1 MPPPSCCSHRAR
13 WVLEPGLGTCSARGT
28 GQRLCCTTPNPAAS
42 HQHESS
48 ILSDGKASKEG
59 VSARVEGALSAG
71 GGFEARGRVG
81 EDVMRRLQRCCLSL
95 LISHTSQEH
104 QGVPSSSRTTDPAL
118 AALYIQLLDNPWALS
133 SPKAVLQRPGS
144 PSPPPCTAQP
154 QTTAQLPPGTTQ
166 TCLFQ
171 RGMLSFPFM
180 RPPSDVPADHRKS
193 TSQNTR
199 EMGTLGFAAHT
210 GHRTLSRLWLHRFL
224 VS

>member
-1 MPPPSCCSHRAR
+1 MLEV
-13 WVLEPGLGTCSARGT
+13 VLKP
-28 GQRLCCTTPNPAAS
+28 
-42 HQHESS
+42 
-48 ILSDGKASKEG
+48 
-59 VSARVEGALSAG
+59 
-71 GGFEARGRVG
+71 
-81 EDVMRRLQRCCLSL
+81 EDELVRMLQRCCLSL

-104 QGVPSSSRTTDPAL
+104 QGVPSSSSTTDPAL

-144 PSPPPCTAQP
+144 PSPPPCTAQT
-154 QTTAQLPPGTTQ
+154 QITAQLPPGTTQ
-166 TCLFQ
+166 TCHFQ

-210 GHRTLSRLWLHRFL
+210 GHRTLSRLWLQQIFSFL
-224 VS
+224 TRNEWSWEENQSNTKHNTTTRWILRACTALQSQPFHLEQEPLPALTPL